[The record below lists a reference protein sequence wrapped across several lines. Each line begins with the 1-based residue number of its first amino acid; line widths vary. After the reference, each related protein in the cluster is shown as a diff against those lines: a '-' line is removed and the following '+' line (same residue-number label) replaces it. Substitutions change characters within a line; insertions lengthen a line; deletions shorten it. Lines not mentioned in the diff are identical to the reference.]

1 VLKQFLNH
9 IDTYSLCTKGTRI
22 LLAVS
27 GGLDSLVMLH
37 LFKQAGF
44 TFGVAHCNFQL
55 RGEES
60 DGDEQFV
67 HDLCRDLKT
76 PYYTKRFDTAAYCQH
91 QGLSV
96 QMGARKL
103 RYSWFDELLNDE
115 RYEVLATAHHLND
128 SLETILLNWTKGTSL
143 DGLTGIPV
151 RNGNVIR
158 PLLFATREAMENYA
172 TENNLRWREDS
183 SNATTDYQRNLI
195 RHQIIPV
202 LKSLNPS
209 LENTV
214 QKGIERMKGES
225 ELLGIY
231 LAEWTKKFLTE
242 HNQSLLL
249 DKVGLEKHDNGAI
262 LLWKIIQH
270 LGFSYE
276 TCVSIINSL
285 GGQPGK
291 RFIGEG
297 YELNIDRNQLIVFP
311 VQEERDG
318 LFIQAGQV
326 QAMLGVWSI
335 ALALTDDLQF
345 HTGNPY
351 QALLDADK
359 LSYPLQWRY
368 WKAGDTFFPLGMDH
382 HKKVSDLLI
391 DEKVSVADKA
401 QVTVLESAGDIIWV
415 VGHRIDNRYKITTK
429 TRHGL
434 SIRVIP
440 HFS

>member
-1 VLKQFLNH
+1 MLQQFLNH
-9 IDTYSLCTKGTRI
+9 IVTYSLCTKSTRI

-27 GGLDSLVMLH
+27 GGLDSIVMLH

-44 TFGVAHCNFQL
+44 TCGVAHYNFQL
-55 RGEES
+55 RGEQS

-67 HDLCRDLKT
+67 RDLCSELQI
-76 PYYTKRFDTAAYCQH
+76 PFYTKRFDTVAYCQ
-91 QGLSV
+91 QEGMSI

-103 RYSWFDELLNDE
+103 RYSWFHELMNTKQ
-115 RYEVLATAHHLND
+115 YAVVATAHHLND
-128 SLETILLNWTKGTSL
+128 SLETILLNWTKGSSL

-158 PLLFATREAMENYA
+158 PLLFATREALENYA
-172 TENNLRWREDS
+172 TEKSLHWREDS
-183 SNATTDYQRNLI
+183 SNATADYQRNLI

-202 LKSLNPS
+202 LKAINPS

-214 QKGIERMKGES
+214 QRGIKRMKGES

-231 LAEWTKKFLTE
+231 LAEWKRQFLTE
-242 HNQSLLL
+242 RNQSLLL
-249 DKVGLEKHDNGAI
+249 DKAGLDKHDNGAI

-285 GGQPGK
+285 GGQSGK
-291 RFIGEG
+291 RFAGAG
-297 YELNIDRNQLIVFP
+297 YELNIDRSQLIVFP

-318 LFIQAGQV
+318 ILIQADQNL
-326 QAMLGVWSI
+326 ATLGTWSI
-335 ALALTDDLQF
+335 TLALTEDLQF

-351 QALLDADK
+351 HALLDADT

-368 WKAGDTFFPLGMDH
+368 WKAGDTFVPLGMNH

-401 QVTVLESAGDIIWV
+401 QVTVLESAGEIIWV
-415 VGHRIDNRYKITTK
+415 VGHRIDNRYKITAK
-429 TRHGL
+429 TRHSL
-434 SIRVIP
+434 SIRVMP
-440 HFS
+440 HFT

>member
-158 PLLFATREAMENYA
+158 PLLFATRETIYGGGKIPA
-172 TENNLRWREDS
+172 TLQPTIS
-183 SNATTDYQRNLI
+183 ATLFVI
-195 RHQIIPV
+195 K
-202 LKSLNPS
+202 L
-209 LENTV
+209 
-214 QKGIERMKGES
+214 
-225 ELLGIY
+225 
-231 LAEWTKKFLTE
+231 
-242 HNQSLLL
+242 
-249 DKVGLEKHDNGAI
+249 
-262 LLWKIIQH
+262 
-270 LGFSYE
+270 
-276 TCVSIINSL
+276 
-285 GGQPGK
+285 
-291 RFIGEG
+291 
-297 YELNIDRNQLIVFP
+297 FP
-311 VQEERDG
+311 
-318 LFIQAGQV
+318 
-326 QAMLGVWSI
+326 
-335 ALALTDDLQF
+335 
-345 HTGNPY
+345 Y
-351 QALLDADK
+351 
-359 LSYPLQWRY
+359 
-368 WKAGDTFFPLGMDH
+368 
-382 HKKVSDLLI
+382 
-391 DEKVSVADKA
+391 
-401 QVTVLESAGDIIWV
+401 
-415 VGHRIDNRYKITTK
+415 
-429 TRHGL
+429 
-434 SIRVIP
+434 
-440 HFS
+440 

>member
-1 VLKQFLNH
+1 VLQQFLNH
-9 IDTYSLCTKGTRI
+9 IDTYSLCTKSTRI

-27 GGLDSLVMLH
+27 GGLDSIVMLH
-37 LFKQAGF
+37 LFKEAGF

-67 HDLCRDLKT
+67 HDLCRDLQI
-76 PYYTKRFDTAAYCQH
+76 PFYTKRFDTDAYCQQH
-91 QGLSV
+91 GLSV

-103 RYSWFDELLNDE
+103 RYSWFNELLNDE
-115 RYEVLATAHHLND
+115 QYEVLATAHHLND
-128 SLETILLNWTKGTSL
+128 SLETILLNWTKGSSL
-143 DGLTGIPV
+143 DGLLGIPV
-151 RNGNVIR
+151 RNGNIIR
-158 PLLFATREAMENYA
+158 PLLFATREALEVYA
-172 TENNLRWREDS
+172 TENILQWREDS
-183 SNATTDYQRNLI
+183 SNATSDYQRNLI
-195 RHQIIPV
+195 RHQIIPL
-202 LKSLNPS
+202 LKSINPS

-214 QKGIERMKGES
+214 QRGIKRMKGES

-231 LAEWTKKFLTE
+231 LTEWKRHFLTE

-249 DKVGLEKHDNGAI
+249 DKTGLEKHDNGAI
-262 LLWKIIQH
+262 LLWKIIHH

-285 GGQPGK
+285 GSQPGK

-297 YELNIDRNQLIVFP
+297 YELNIDRNQLIVYP
-311 VQEERDG
+311 VKEESDG
-318 LFIQAGQV
+318 ILIHADQNLAT
-326 QAMLGVWSI
+326 LGTWSI
-335 ALALTDDLQF
+335 TLALTNDLQF
-345 HTGNPY
+345 HTNNPY

-368 WKAGDTFFPLGMDH
+368 WKAGDTFFPLGMGH

-391 DEKVSVADKA
+391 DEKVSVADKS

-415 VGHRIDNRYKITTK
+415 VGHRIDNRYKITAK

-434 SIRVIP
+434 SIKVIP
-440 HFS
+440 HFT